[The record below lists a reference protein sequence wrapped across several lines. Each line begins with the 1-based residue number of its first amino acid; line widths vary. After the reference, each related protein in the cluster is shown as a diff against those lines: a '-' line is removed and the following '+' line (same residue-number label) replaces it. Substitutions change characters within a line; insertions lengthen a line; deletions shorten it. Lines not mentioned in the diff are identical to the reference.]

1 MITAF
6 VSVSVT
12 PGEDEEIVRV
22 LIKKPIV
29 HEAWLTIGEFDVLL
43 ILRAEDTEKVNRF
56 VNEEV
61 RSIEGVNRVVVT
73 FGIQSITDAS

>member
-6 VSVSVT
+6 VSISVT
-12 PGEDEEIVRV
+12 PGEDERIVRV
-22 LIKKPIV
+22 LIKNPIV

-43 ILRAEDTEKVNRF
+43 ILKAKDSEEVNRF

-61 RSIEGVNRVVVT
+61 RSIEGVNRAVVT
-73 FGIQSITDAS
+73 FAIQSITDAG